1 MPRPSA
7 SLAGSPMTRRST
19 GTAPTRPTQMAARAS
34 SSREGGRPQSQVDEA
49 HGRRPP
55 LAMTNGAGGIVDA
68 SRSGLRLDPRMPF
81 DAWKAL
87 GARIKVRSDAS
98 SWWLGDWLVFGR
110 HQYGDRHKE
119 AFEATGLDDQ
129 TLDNFGVVARRF
141 ESSRRRENL
150 SFQHH
155 ADVCEM
161 TDAAQD
167 HWLNLAAKN
176 GWPKSELR
184 IRIRDAART
193 TSSLHDG
200 HVLRL
205 SLKVEAGRE
214 RAWRAAAAR
223 HGLRLEEWMVGVL
236 DDAAD

>member
-1 MPRPSA
+1 MPRSSA
-7 SLAGSPMTRRST
+7 GLAGSPMTCRPAGSP
-19 GTAPTRPTQMAARAS
+19 PTRSSQMAARGS
-34 SSREGGRPQSQVDEA
+34 STSDTGHPAQGDEA

-68 SRSGLRLDPRMPF
+68 SRSGLRLDPTLPF

-98 SWWLGDWLVFGR
+98 SWWLGDWLIFGR
-110 HQYGDRHKE
+110 HQYGDRYRD
-119 AFEATGLDDQ
+119 AFEVTGLDEQ

-161 TDAAQD
+161 TDETQD

-193 TSSLHDG
+193 SSNPRDG

-205 SLKVEAGRE
+205 SLKVETGRE
-214 RAWRAAAAR
+214 RAWRDAASRA
-223 HGLRLEEWMVGVL
+223 GLRLEDWMVREL
-236 DDAAD
+236 DDASD